1 MKSARK
7 LAVALVLVALA
18 GVVVVRSRVER
29 VSAADSETI
38 TWGATDPTWSPDGK
52 RLAFSLFGSIWQ
64 VDAAGGV
71 AEQITT
77 SAGYHAHPA
86 FSPKG
91 DKIAFIRGGPAAGR
105 IPNIAGQL
113 VLVDVATGREQEI
126 KTASPVSGTLA
137 WSPDGSHIVCP
148 LRLANAGAL
157 LHEISVAD
165 GSPTPIQSPLQGGR
179 LSSAWVD
186 VAWNPKRAE
195 LFFAAQRGAAPQ
207 IWSLAPGASPI
218 AIQLPLTRYRMEDI
232 VLLHSLSALPD
243 GSGVIYSA
251 VVVNGKGDYEL
262 YRTGRNGGAPA
273 AVTNTPRDEFSPAVS
288 PDGRRIGHVSNH
300 LGNIDL
306 FTMPVAGGEKTHVRL
321 ASLKFRRPNGRLRVR
336 ALDEL
341 GNATPVRL
349 YVRASDG
356 KAYCPAGSP
365 IYFFPLDPDGDREG
379 FFVAGGDDTFP
390 APAGAVRL
398 AAVKG
403 VEYIP
408 IERTVEVAAGE
419 TAEVTLSLQRWTN
432 WNQRGWY
439 TGENHFHAN
448 YNGSY
453 YQRPLQSLRWLQAE
467 DLNAANMVV
476 ANADGAFIHDQ
487 EFFRAAPDPLST
499 PRYILYWGQEYRN
512 HYPLGHMA
520 FVNIT
525 RQVPPSYT
533 SVPGSDS
540 PYDYPLNTMAA
551 LEARKQGGLVTY
563 VHPMGTRMRD
573 VFDTN
578 LGAKEI
584 PVGAALGAV
593 DSIDLLPFGE
603 AAYQLWYRLL
613 NAGAK
618 ISAGAGT
625 DVFTNW
631 RGINQ
636 IPGGAR
642 EYVEVGAAMSWG
654 RWVERYRAGRNFV
667 TNGPLISFNV
677 NGEPLGAEIRVAAG
691 QPYRAK
697 LAAEVAARTPLRLV
711 ELIQNGKVIDSQA
724 VAGDVRTVRLERE
737 VTVERSCWFAVRV
750 TGQPARGIASFGG
763 VPRAHTSPIWVH
775 VGGAPTL
782 VREDVELMIR
792 WIDRLWALLEE
803 RNNFGSAANREAAR
817 QMIAQA
823 REHFERRLPAAR

>member
-1 MKSARK
+1 
-7 LAVALVLVALA
+7 
-18 GVVVVRSRVER
+18 
-29 VSAADSETI
+29 
-38 TWGATDPTWSPDGK
+38 
-52 RLAFSLFGSIWQ
+52 
-64 VDAAGGV
+64 
-71 AEQITT
+71 
-77 SAGYHAHPA
+77 
-86 FSPKG
+86 
-91 DKIAFIRGGPAAGR
+91 
-105 IPNIAGQL
+105 
-113 VLVDVATGREQEI
+113 
-126 KTASPVSGTLA
+126 
-137 WSPDGSHIVCP
+137 
-148 LRLANAGAL
+148 
-157 LHEISVAD
+157 
-165 GSPTPIQSPLQGGR
+165 
-179 LSSAWVD
+179 
-186 VAWNPKRAE
+186 
-195 LFFAAQRGAAPQ
+195 
-207 IWSLAPGASPI
+207 
-218 AIQLPLTRYRMEDI
+218 
-232 VLLHSLSALPD
+232 
-243 GSGVIYSA
+243 
-251 VVVNGKGDYEL
+251 
-262 YRTGRNGGAPA
+262 
-273 AVTNTPRDEFSPAVS
+273 
-288 PDGRRIGHVSNH
+288 
-300 LGNIDL
+300 
-306 FTMPVAGGEKTHVRL
+306 
-321 ASLKFRRPNGRLRVR
+321 
-336 ALDEL
+336 
-341 GNATPVRL
+341 
-349 YVRASDG
+349 
-356 KAYCPAGSP
+356 
-365 IYFFPLDPDGDREG
+365 
-379 FFVAGGDDTFP
+379 
-390 APAGAVRL
+390 
-398 AAVKG
+398 
-403 VEYIP
+403 
-408 IERTVEVAAGE
+408 
-419 TAEVTLSLQRWTN
+419 
-432 WNQRGWY
+432 
-439 TGENHFHAN
+439 
-448 YNGSY
+448 
-453 YQRPLQSLRWLQAE
+453 
-467 DLNAANMVV
+467 
-476 ANADGAFIHDQ
+476 
-487 EFFRAAPDPLST
+487 
-499 PRYILYWGQEYRN
+499 
-512 HYPLGHMA
+512 MA